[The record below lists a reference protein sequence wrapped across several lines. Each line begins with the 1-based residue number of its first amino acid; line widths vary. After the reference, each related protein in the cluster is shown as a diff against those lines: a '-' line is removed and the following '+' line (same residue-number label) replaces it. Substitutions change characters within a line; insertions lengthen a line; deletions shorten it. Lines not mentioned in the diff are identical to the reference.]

1 MKITHAA
8 LLCVATSATPCISWA
23 STPNNGT
30 LTPETKGLAIQYTV
44 GPFTTSN
51 PTPVP
56 QVDDGPR
63 CNAVAACDSFKLT
76 ITIPA
81 NSAFTTAKV
90 RIDWPPSSA
99 SDYDLYICQGEK
111 GDLDG
116 ATPADAGSSASSDNP
131 ETATIGLTPGT
142 TAVYTIKVVAHSASD
157 QLLAYQTYTTAS
169 ATALEQSNGETVLRL
184 GGVKV
189 NISDIISVRDQTAA

>member
-30 LTPETKGLAIQYTV
+30 LTPETKGLALQYTV

-99 SDYDLYICQGEK
+99 SDYDLYIFQGEK

-142 TAVYTIKVVAHSASD
+142 TAVYTIKVVPFAVQPMEVVTGTIS
-157 QLLAYQTYTTAS
+157 LQTGS
-169 ATALEQSNGETVLRL
+169 SGGGGGNGGDAPSCAVPA
-184 GGVKV
+184 GV
-189 NISDIISVRDQTAA
+189 RP

>member
-99 SDYDLYICQGEK
+99 SDYDLYIFQGEK

-142 TAVYTIKVVAHSASD
+142 TAVYTIKVVPFAVQPMEVVTGTIS
-157 QLLAYQTYTTAS
+157 LQTGS
-169 ATALEQSNGETVLRL
+169 SGGGGGNGGDAPSCAVPA
-184 GGVKV
+184 GV
-189 NISDIISVRDQTAA
+189 RP

>member
-99 SDYDLYICQGEK
+99 SDYDLYVFQGEK

-142 TAVYTIKVVAHSASD
+142 TAVYTIKVVPFAVQPMEVVTGTIS
-157 QLLAYQTYTTAS
+157 LQTGS
-169 ATALEQSNGETVLRL
+169 SGGGGGNGGDTPSCAVPA
-184 GGVKV
+184 GV
-189 NISDIISVRDQTAA
+189 RP